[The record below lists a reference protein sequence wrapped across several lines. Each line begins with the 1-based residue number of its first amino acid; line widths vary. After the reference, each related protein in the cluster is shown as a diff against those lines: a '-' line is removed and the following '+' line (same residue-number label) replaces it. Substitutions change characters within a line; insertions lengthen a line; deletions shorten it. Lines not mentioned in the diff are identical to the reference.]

1 MTEGSVPRRYARALF
16 ELGMEAGIPD
26 RLGGDLERFV
36 ALTRLGDGALG
47 AVMANP
53 VYAKSERARVLEQV
67 LPRLA
72 LHALTTSFLRLL
84 LEKDRMALVGD
95 ILREYQAIA
104 DRQANRVRASVA
116 TAFELTP
123 AMRDDVSRALTAATG
138 KQVVLETTVDP
149 SLLGGIVA
157 RVGSTLYDA
166 SLRTRLDRL
175 QLSLSTP
182 ARA

>member
-16 ELGMEAGIPD
+16 DLGMEAGVPD
-26 RLGGDLERFV
+26 RLGADLERFV

-53 VYAKSERARVLEQV
+53 VYTTSERAKVLEQV

-72 LHALTTSFLRLL
+72 LHELTVRFLRLL
-84 LEKDRMALVGD
+84 LDKDRMAIVAD

-104 DRQANRVRASVA
+104 DRQANRVRASVT

-123 AMRDDVSRALTAATG
+123 AMRDEVARALAAATG
-138 KQVVLETTVDP
+138 KEVVLETTVDP